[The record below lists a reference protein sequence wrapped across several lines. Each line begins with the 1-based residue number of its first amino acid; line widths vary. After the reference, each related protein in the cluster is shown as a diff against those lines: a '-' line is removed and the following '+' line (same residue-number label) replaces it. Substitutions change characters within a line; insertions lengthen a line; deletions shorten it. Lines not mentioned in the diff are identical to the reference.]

1 MSETNDKINNN
12 KNIDTTV
19 ILLLTISLILNYIS
33 VNQNKEYNSNKNIF
47 CGTKP
52 IPVGYGRYGNRYECL
67 KRGYGAGFHRT
78 DKTYPFRKFG
88 YVLIIIVI
96 GTMIYKM
103 K

>member
-19 ILLLTISLILNYIS
+19 ILLLIISLILNYIS
-33 VNQNKEYNSNKNIF
+33 VNQNKDYNSDKKIF
-47 CGTKP
+47 CGTKAL
-52 IPVGYGRYGNRYECL
+52 PVGYGRYGNRYECL

-96 GTMIYKM
+96 GIMIYKM